1 MYIMGRSPNF
11 TDSEVNKRMEDVSFI
26 NFQSSCLV
34 KGLVLK
40 VFNGGGA
47 MKVMMHVSK
56 IL

>member
-11 TDSEVNKRMEDVSFI
+11 TDLEVNKRMEDVSFI